1 MRLKLTFNIKAVP
14 HQSVRIGRN
23 NIAYKPK
30 KIINYQ
36 VAIRALAIAQLP
48 KGFEMIPAGTEITI
62 QRLTYQFKYLKSTP
76 KKRRTGKVPKT
87 TKPDLHDNLNKA
99 FMDALEGIVFEQ
111 DQNIVKIKNLEKY
124 YDKEDLITLIL
135 KY

>member
-1 MRLKLTFNIKAVP
+1 MRLKLTFNIKPVP

-36 VAIRALAIAQLP
+36 VAIKSLAIQQLP

-62 QRLTYQFKYLKSTP
+62 ERLTYQFEYLKATP

-99 FMDALEGIVFEQ
+99 FIDALEGIVFEQ
-111 DQNIVKIKNLEKY
+111 DQNIVKINNLEKY
-124 YDKEDLITLIL
+124 YDKENLITLIL

>member
-1 MRLKLTFNIKAVP
+1 MRLKLTFNIKPVP

-48 KGFEMIPAGTEITI
+48 KGFNMIPAGTEITI

-76 KKRRTGKVPKT
+76 KKEEQVKFLKPQNQTYT
-87 TKPDLHDNLNKA
+87 T
-99 FMDALEGIVFEQ
+99 I
-111 DQNIVKIKNLEKY
+111 
-124 YDKEDLITLIL
+124 
-135 KY
+135 

>member
-1 MRLKLTFNIKAVP
+1 MQLKLTFNIKPVP

-62 QRLTYQFKYLKSTP
+62 QRLSYQFEYLKSTP
-76 KKRRTGKVPKT
+76 KKRRTGKVALRGRVSKVGKSALLVVSKSENKT
-87 TKPDLHDNLNKA
+87 IENKENKNQS
-99 FMDALEGIVFEQ
+99 LENSILE
-111 DQNIVKIKNLEKY
+111 KIK
-124 YDKEDLITLIL
+124 
-135 KY
+135 

>member
-1 MRLKLTFNIKAVP
+1 MKQPIP
-14 HQSVRIGRN
+14 
-23 NIAYKPK
+23 
-30 KIINYQ
+30 
-36 VAIRALAIAQLP
+36 LP
-48 KGFEMIPAGTEITI
+48 LQPPPAR
-62 QRLTYQFKYLKSTP
+62 RLTRTTRLEKSEKR
-76 KKRRTGKVPKT
+76 KKKVPKT

-124 YDKEDLITLIL
+124 YDKENLITLIL

>member
-1 MRLKLTFNIKAVP
+1 MRLKLTFNIKPIP
-14 HQSVRIGRN
+14 HQSVRLGRN

-48 KGFEMIPAGTEITI
+48 SGFEIIPAGTEITI
-62 QRLTYQFKYLKSTP
+62 EKLTYQFEYIKSTP

-87 TKPDLHDNLNKA
+87 TTPDLHDNLNKA
-99 FMDALEGIVFEQ
+99 FIDALEGIVFEQ
-111 DQNIVKIKNLEKY
+111 DQNIVKINNLEKY
-124 YDKEDLITLIL
+124 YDKENLITLIL
-135 KY
+135 NY

>member
-1 MRLKLTFNIKAVP
+1 MQLKLMFNIKPIP

-36 VAIRALAIAQLP
+36 VAIRALTIAQLP
-48 KGFEMIPAGTEITI
+48 KGFKMIPAGTEITI
-62 QRLTYQFKYLKSTP
+62 EKLSYQFEYLKSTP
-76 KKRRTGKVPKT
+76 KKRRTGKVPKVS
-87 TKPDLHDNLNKA
+87 KPDLHDNLNKA

-111 DQNIVKIKNLEKY
+111 DQNIVKINGLEKY

>member
-1 MRLKLTFNIKAVP
+1 MQLKLTFNIRPVP

-62 QRLTYQFKYLKSTP
+62 QRLSYQFEYL
-76 KKRRTGKVPKT
+76 
-87 TKPDLHDNLNKA
+87 
-99 FMDALEGIVFEQ
+99 
-111 DQNIVKIKNLEKY
+111 
-124 YDKEDLITLIL
+124 
-135 KY
+135 

>member
-1 MRLKLTFNIKAVP
+1 MQLKLTFNIKPVP
-14 HQSVRIGRN
+14 HQSIRIGRN

-36 VAIRALAIAQLP
+36 VAIRALTIAQLP
-48 KGFEMIPAGTEITI
+48 KGFKMIPAGTEITI
-62 QRLTYQFKYLKSTP
+62 ERLSYQFEYLTSTP
-76 KKRRTGKVPKT
+76 KKRRTGKVPKVS
-87 TKPDLHDNLNKA
+87 KPDLHDNLNKA

-111 DQNIVKIKNLEKY
+111 DQNIVKINGLEKY
-124 YDKEDLITLIL
+124 HDKEDLITLIL